1 MSLGAG
7 LSTGI
12 GALFVCVTTSLNRTL
27 LACTM
32 SFSAGVM
39 IYVSLV
45 EVIAISDE
53 YFSEGHSKAAAY
65 SLATLSFFGGVAVM
79 AVVDKCVHSVFDAVV
94 GKAGA
99 EAGGTLAA
107 VSRPGSHAE
116 EQGLCDPEGAR
127 LREDIHGD
135 EDAAAILAVAG
146 IEERRRLLAMAA
158 VVSAAI
164 VLHNIPEGMA
174 TYVASFHSISAG
186 LPLAMAIAIHNIPEG
201 LAVAMPVYH
210 GTGSRV
216 RAVLLGTLSGF
227 AEPFG
232 ALLASFVA
240 NDRSSKG
247 AFGGMFGL
255 TAGMMTFVCISE
267 LLPAAYGEEGVSRRA
282 VVGAFFG
289 GAAVMAT
296 SLIAEK
302 YAMPS

>member
-99 EAGGTLAA
+99 EAGGLAA
-107 VSRPGSHAE
+107 VSRPGSLAE

-267 LLPAAYGEEGVSRRA
+267 LLPAAYGEKGVSRGA